1 MKQHIARRTAL
12 LAFFAGSA
20 ISASAFADVSP
31 NAGMMRWPDVSK
43 DQVCFVYAN
52 DIWVAPKAGGQARP
66 LASPPGVESFPRF
79 SADGSTIAFIG
90 NYDGNRDI
98 YSIPLAGGIP
108 ARITFNPSGET
119 LCDWMPDGNLLFF
132 TNAYAG
138 LQRQQQLWQTSA
150 TGGLPTQ
157 LPVPYGGF
165 GSISPDGN
173 WLAYTPH
180 SVDTRTWKR
189 YRGGM
194 ATDIW
199 LFDLK
204 NKTSQRITDWE
215 GVDTLPM
222 WVPGGDGNT
231 VYYHADKGSEHRMN
245 IWAYDIANKAT
256 RQITNFADDDIKWPS
271 IGPGSDGKGEIV
283 FQLGGKLMLLNL
295 GTGQSSEVKITIP
308 GDRPKLRPRTV
319 DASKVVEG
327 ASISPSGKRVAI
339 EGRGDL
345 WSAPVKEGVVR
356 TLTRTD
362 AIAERDPAWSPDG
375 KWIAYFSD
383 ESGEYNLYVRASDAR
398 PPEKKDDKQDGPKTE
413 GNTEGK
419 DEGKTDAKEDGKQAE
434 GTAASSEEKQQK
446 QPKRET
452 RKLSDFGAGYRYSPR
467 WSPDSKFITF
477 VDQNGGIFLTDV
489 DKGETKLFDTDSWM
503 NRPSVSWSSDS
514 QWIAYDRA
522 EEKTGSGVIVIANIK
537 TGDKQV
543 VTDHMFPSSNPV
555 FDRKGDWLFFVSL
568 RAINNPEYSDVD
580 NTYAY
585 RDSQV
590 LLMVP
595 LNKDVKNPW
604 LPKSDEEEFKLD
616 KKKEDK
622 KDEAKKDDNK
632 DEAKK
637 NDNDKKPDAA
647 TPEDPLSGTWSGNVK
662 GQQLPGG
669 SMAVTFNLTLTGDK
683 VSGTASSMMG
693 EMPVSGT
700 FDKASGKLELTATMQ
715 GQPVTF
721 SATVS
726 GNELTGTWSAGQQQG
741 EFSATKANAGGADD
755 KKDEKKDDKK
765 DAEKPKEVKID
776 FEGFERRAMQLPT
789 PAGTFGSLAVA
800 DGEKL
805 IFRRSSARGDTDMSG
820 IRVYNYTGDEKKEE
834 AVTSGGGF
842 DLSADGKKLLIF
854 RGGGNMVVVDP
865 SSGGG
870 KSQSVST
877 TGMTKVMQDPRVE
890 WKHIVNEAWRLQ
902 RDFFYEPTMHGV
914 DWPKV
919 REHYIAMVDDA
930 ASREDVNL
938 IISEMI
944 SELNIG
950 HAYLGAPGDIED
962 QPSANVGLLGVD
974 FELHTSD
981 QGSAYQITR
990 IIEGGPWDSDARG
1003 PLSQPG
1009 VDVKVGNYVLAVN
1022 GVPIDTSKD
1031 PYAAFV
1037 GTADRVTSITVSSN
1051 PVLDGTEREIILK
1064 PLSSEVNLRY
1074 RAWIESK
1081 RAYVEEKSGGKVG
1094 YIYVPNTGV
1103 DGQNDLYRQ
1112 FVGQRDRDALIIDDR
1127 WNGGGQIPNRF
1138 IELLNR
1144 PNTNFWAKR
1153 AGQDWVW
1160 PPDAHFGPKAM
1171 LINGLAGSGGDMFP
1185 WLFRFHKLGPL
1196 IGTRT
1201 WGGLVGISGNPT
1213 MVDGGSI
1220 TVPNF
1225 GFYETDGTWG
1235 VEGHGVDPDIEVIDD
1250 PALMQNAGDPQLDR
1264 AIAEMLKA
1272 AQERPWKRPQ
1282 RPQSPNRSG
1291 MGIPNADK

>member
-1 MKQHIARRTAL
+1 MKHCLTRCASLLAL
-12 LAFFAGSA
+12 LAGGVIAPA
-20 ISASAFADVSP
+20 ALAEVSP
-31 NAGMMRWPDVSK
+31 NAGMIRWPDVSK
-43 DQVCFVYAN
+43 DQICFVYSN
-52 DIWVAPKAGGQARP
+52 DIWVAPKSGGQARP
-66 LASPPGVESFPRF
+66 LASPAGVESFPRF
-79 SADGSTIAFIG
+79 NPDGSTIAFLG

-98 YSIPLAGGIP
+98 YSIPLGGGIP
-108 ARITFNPSGET
+108 TRITHNPAGET
-119 LCDWMPDGNLLFF
+119 LCDWTPAGNLLFF
-132 TNAYAG
+132 TTAWSG
-138 LQRQQQLWQTSA
+138 LARQQQLWQTGPA
-150 TGGLPTQ
+150 GGLASQ

-165 GSISPDGN
+165 GGISPDGN

-199 LFDLK
+199 LFNLND
-204 NKTSQRITDWE
+204 KTSQRITDWE

-222 WVPGGDGNT
+222 WVPGGDGKT
-231 VYYHADKGSEHRMN
+231 VYYHADKGREHRMN
-245 IWAYDIANKAT
+245 IWAYDIATRAT
-256 RQITNFADDDIKWPS
+256 RQVTSFADNDVKWPS

-283 FQLGGKLMLLNL
+283 FQLGSKLMLLNL

-308 GDRPKLRPRTV
+308 GDRPKLRPRTI
-319 DASKVVEG
+319 DASRVVES
-327 ASISPSGKRVAI
+327 ASISPTGKRVAI

-356 TLTRTD
+356 AFTRTD

-383 ESGEYNLYVRASDAR
+383 EGGEYNLWVRASDGR
-398 PPEKKDDKQDGPKTE
+398 PPEKKEVKKEDK
-413 GNTEGK
+413 K
-419 DEGKTDAKEDGKQAE
+419 DEKEEGTKAE
-434 GTAASSEEKQQK
+434 GTEARSEDKKDE

-452 RKLSDFGAGYRYSPR
+452 RKLSDLGLGYRYSPR

-489 DKGETKLFDTDSWM
+489 EKGETKQFDVDPWM
-503 NRPSVSWSSDS
+503 NQQAISWSSDS
-514 QWIAYDRA
+514 QWIAYARA
-522 EEKTGSGVIVIANIK
+522 EEKTGNGVIVIGNAK
-537 TGDKQV
+537 TGEKKV
-543 VTDHMFPSSNPV
+543 VTDHMFASATPV
-555 FDRKGDWLFFVSL
+555 FDRKGEWLFFVSQ
-568 RAINNPEYSDVD
+568 RAVNNPEYSDID

-585 RDSQV
+585 RESQV
-590 LLMVP
+590 ILMVP
-595 LNKDVKNPW
+595 LNKDVKNTW
-604 LPKSDEEEFKLD
+604 LPKSDEEEFKVD
-616 KKKEDK
+616 KK
-622 KDEAKKDDNK
+622 KDEAKKDETKK
-632 DEAKK
+632 DDEKK
-637 NDNDKKPDAA
+637 EGDKKPDAA
-647 TPEDPLSGTWSGNVK
+647 ADDALSGTWSGNAT
-662 GQQLPGG
+662 GGELPPGG
-669 SMAVTFNLTLTGDK
+669 MAVSFTLALEGTKVTG
-683 VSGTASSMMG
+683 SASSMMG
-693 EMPVSGT
+693 QFDVTGT
-700 FDKASGKLELTATMQ
+700 FDRATSKLELTGTMQ
-715 GQPVTF
+715 GAALTF
-721 SATVS
+721 AATLAN
-726 GNELTGTWSAGQQQG
+726 GELKGTWSAGEQSG
-741 EFSATKANAGGADD
+741 EFTLTKSAAGDGEGDS
-755 KKDEKKDDKK
+755 KGDKK
-765 DAEKPKEVKID
+765 DADKPKEVKID
-776 FEGFERRAMQLPT
+776 FEGFERRALQLPIV
-789 PAGTFGSLAVA
+789 PGNFGTLAVA

-805 IFRRSSARGDTDMSG
+805 IFQRTGGRGGAESG
-820 IRVYNYTGDEKKEE
+820 IRVYNYAGDEKKEE
-834 AVTSGGGF
+834 AVTTGGNF
-842 DLSADGKKLLIF
+842 DLSADGKKLLVF
-854 RGGGNMVVVDP
+854 RGGSNMVVVDP

-870 KSQSVST
+870 KSHTVST
-877 TGMTKVMQDPRVE
+877 SGMTKTIQDPRAE

-919 REHYIAMVDDA
+919 RDHYMAMVDDA
-930 ASREDVNL
+930 SSREDVNW
-938 IISEMI
+938 IIAEMI

-962 QPSANVGLLGVD
+962 QPNANVGLLGVD
-974 FELHTSD
+974 FALD
-981 QGSAYQITR
+981 NNAYKIAR

-1009 VDVKVGNYVLAVN
+1009 VDVKVGDYILAVN
-1022 GVPIDTSKD
+1022 GVPIDASKD
-1031 PYAAFV
+1031 PYAAFI
-1037 GTADRVTSITVSSN
+1037 GTADRTTSITVSDK
-1051 PVLDGTEREIILK
+1051 PALDAEGANQREVVIK
-1064 PLSSEVNLRY
+1064 PLGSEVGLRY
-1074 RAWIESK
+1074 RDWIEQK
-1081 RAYVEEKSGGKVG
+1081 RAYVHEKSGGKVG

-1112 FVGQRDRDALIIDDR
+1112 FFGQRDRDALIIDDR

-1153 AGQDWVW
+1153 AGQDWIW

-1201 WGGLVGISGNPT
+1201 WGGLVGISGNPR
-1213 MVDGGSI
+1213 MVDGGSV
-1220 TVPNF
+1220 TVPTF

-1250 PALMQNAGDPQLDR
+1250 PALMQSGGDPQLDR

-1272 AQERPWKRPQ
+1272 VQERPWKRPT

-1291 MGIPNADK
+1291 MGIPNSDK